1 MLFAPSG
8 TLLEACVLAL
18 LNREDLYGYMLTQ
31 NMQSVANLSESTL
44 YPVLRRLE
52 KQGLLRVYDQQ
63 FQGRNRRYLRHH
75 GPRAA
80 RNLRR
85 TAQNG
90 TNIKNGLSHLI
101 LQEEE
106 KTK

>member
-8 TLLEACVLAL
+8 ALLEACVLAL

-31 NMQSVANLSESTL
+31 SMQSVANLSESTL

-52 KQGLLRVYDQQ
+52 KQGLLRVYDQH
-63 FQGRNRRYLRHH
+63 FQGRNRRYYAITAA
-75 GPRAA
+75 GRAQLQA
-80 RNLRR
+80 YRAEWNEYQKR
-85 TAQNG
+85 
-90 TNIKNGLSHLI
+90 LSHLI

>member
-1 MLFAPSG
+1 MDIQRKKG
-8 TLLEACVLAL
+8 LLDVCVLAVL
-18 LNREDLYGYMLTQ
+18 RRGPSYGYKIIGEV
-31 NMQSVANLSESTL
+31 SSCIEVSESTL

-63 FQGRNRRYLRHH
+63 FQGRNRRYYAITAA
-75 GPRAA
+75 GRAQLEA
-80 RNLRR
+80 YR
-85 TAQNG
+85 TEWKEYQ
-90 TNIKNGLSHLI
+90 KRLSHLI

>member
-8 TLLEACVLAL
+8 ALLEACVLAL

-63 FQGRNRRYLRHH
+63 FQGRNRRYYAITPA
-75 GPRAA
+75 GRA
-80 RNLRR
+80 L
-85 TAQNG
+85 
-90 TNIKNGLSHLI
+90 LSGYR
-101 LQEEE
+101 EEWVRYRSQIEALLLGE
-106 KTK
+106 KEENHE

>member
-1 MLFAPSG
+1 MDIQRKKG
-8 TLLEACVLAL
+8 LLDVCVLAVL
-18 LNREDLYGYMLTQ
+18 RRGPSYGYKIIGEV
-31 NMQSVANLSESTL
+31 SSCIEVSESTL

-63 FQGRNRRYLRHH
+63 FQGRNRRYYAITAA
-75 GPRAA
+75 GRAQLEA
-80 RNLRR
+80 YRAEWNEYQKR
-85 TAQNG
+85 
-90 TNIKNGLSHLI
+90 LSHLI

>member
-1 MLFAPSG
+1 MRGESNAICAQR

-63 FQGRNRRYLRHH
+63 FQGRNRRITPSR
-75 GPRAA
+75 PRAA

-90 TNIKNGLSHLI
+90 TNIKNGYPI
-101 LQEEE
+101 
-106 KTK
+106 

>member
-18 LNREDLYGYMLTQ
+18 LNREDLYGYML
-31 NMQSVANLSESTL
+31 MQSVANLSESTL

-63 FQGRNRRYLRHH
+63 FQGRNRRYYAITAA
-75 GPRAA
+75 GRAQLEA
-80 RNLRR
+80 YRAEWNEYQKR
-85 TAQNG
+85 
-90 TNIKNGLSHLI
+90 LSHLI

>member
-8 TLLEACVLAL
+8 ALLEACVLAL
-18 LNREDLYGYMLTQ
+18 LNQEDLYGYMLRAKHA
-31 NMQSVANLSESTL
+31 SVANLSESAL

-52 KQGLLRVYDQQ
+52 KQAFWCVYDQQ
-63 FQGRNRRYLRHH
+63 FQGRNRRYYAITAA
-75 GPRAA
+75 GRAQLEA
-80 RNLRR
+80 YRAEWNEYQKR
-85 TAQNG
+85 
-90 TNIKNGLSHLI
+90 LSHLI

>member
-44 YPVLRRLE
+44 YPRAAAAGKAGPFGACTTSVSGPQPSL
-52 KQGLLRVYDQQ
+52 
-63 FQGRNRRYLRHH
+63 LRHH
-75 GPRAA
+75 GRGRAQLEA
-80 RNLRR
+80 YRAEWNEYQKR
-85 TAQNG
+85 
-90 TNIKNGLSHLI
+90 LSHLI